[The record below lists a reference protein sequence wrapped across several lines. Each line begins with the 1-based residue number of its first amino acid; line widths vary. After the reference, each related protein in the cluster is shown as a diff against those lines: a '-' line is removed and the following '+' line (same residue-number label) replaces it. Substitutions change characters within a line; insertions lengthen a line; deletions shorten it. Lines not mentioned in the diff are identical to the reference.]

1 MKGRRT
7 FASEK
12 PARACARSS
21 PRDGRPDLL
30 FLSAIAAASRC
41 AYAADELTVAPTR
54 GPQPGSTAASLTVLP
69 LGPDLPPG
77 EDLASVLDTAS
88 GTTVRR
94 LGGLGDFAAVSLRG
108 STFRQVEIYL
118 DGVPLNPDG
127 AAAVNLSELPV
138 SAFSRVELY
147 RGLAPVAF
155 GSGAI
160 GGVLNLVTPTGDVPE
175 SGSVRF
181 GSFGT
186 VGVSAMVAP
195 RTRAVETSA
204 IETLLAV
211 DQLHTE
217 GDFRYFDD
225 QGTEYNLLDDRTS
238 ARTNNAVDRL
248 SVLGRVRLGPAIARI
263 TVLDSFV
270 GSHQELPGPI
280 SAGATQAN
288 VGGLRNLLS
297 ASADLTPGPSVRV
310 LPQVWWL
317 ARQETFD
324 DRAGE
329 IGTGSQHT
337 RDRANTV
344 GAQASA
350 VWGPAPWLTGTLVV
364 RGRHERYAPYDLLED
379 RGDGERLRNG
389 GLAAVGADVRLW
401 RDRITLSPAL
411 QAEVLDDRGLGT
423 VPWEGTAISDT
434 AVHAWPTPRFGALV
448 RPWPWLA
455 LKGTA
460 GLYLR
465 APDLTELFGDHG
477 TLIGNPELSAET
489 GEAWEIGVRAEA
501 PWEGLVSGS
510 VDVAYARRR
519 VHDLIAWV
527 QNSQFTSVPVNVGE
541 ASLGS
546 TEGALTLSVGP
557 WFTSRSNATLT
568 MTRNLLT
575 DAAYADKALPGI
587 PDVELHQETTLRIP
601 GGRIPGGRQT
611 NLVGLSHTWSYTGLT
626 YTDTANI
633 GFTAPRDLHSFAVD
647 LTPVAG
653 LPTVRASLLNAFD
666 VRGTAVDRNPLSGS
680 DDTLIVRPLTDFSG
694 YPLPGRTLMVA
705 VTWTDAQRSSP

>member
-1 MKGRRT
+1 V
-7 FASEK
+7 
-12 PARACARSS
+12 PAAVA
-21 PRDGRPDLL
+21 GE
-30 FLSAIAAASRC
+30 
-41 AYAADELTVAPTR
+41 ELTVAPSR

-69 LGPDLPPG
+69 LGSELAPG
-77 EDLASVLDTAS
+77 QDLASVVDTAS

-138 SAFSRVELY
+138 SAFSRVDLY

-160 GGVLNLVTPTGDVPE
+160 GGVLNLVTPTGEVPM
-175 SGSVRF
+175 SGGVRF

-186 VGVSAMVAP
+186 VGVSATVAP
-195 RTRAVETSA
+195 RKGAVD
-204 IETLLAV
+204 TLLAV

-225 QGTEYNLLDDRTS
+225 QGTEYNLLDDRTLT
-238 ARTNNAVDRL
+238 RVNNAIDRASL
-248 SVLGRVRLGPAIARI
+248 LGRVRFGPPDARF
-263 TVLDSFV
+263 TLLDSFV

-288 VGGLRNLLS
+288 IGGLRNLLS
-297 ASADLTPGPSVRV
+297 ATADLTPGPTVR
-310 LPQVWWL
+310 LIPQAWWL
-317 ARQETFD
+317 ARQETLD

-337 RDRANTV
+337 RDQSHTV
-344 GAQASA
+344 GAQTSF
-350 VWGPAPWLTGTLVV
+350 VWGPAPWVTGTAVL
-364 RGRHERYAPYDLLED
+364 RARHERYAPYDLLLD
-379 RGDGERLRNG
+379 QGDGERLRNG

-411 QAEVLDDRGLGT
+411 QAEVLDDRALGT
-423 VPWEGTAISDT
+423 MPWEGVPVPDAT
-434 AVHAWPTPRFGALV
+434 VKAWPTPRIGALV

-460 GLYLR
+460 GMYLR

-477 TLIGNPELSAET
+477 TLKGNHELAAET
-489 GEAWEIGVRAEA
+489 GESWEFGLRAEA
-501 PWEGLVSGS
+501 PWEGLVQGS
-510 VDVAYARRR
+510 VDLAYSRRR
-519 VHDLIAWV
+519 VHNLIAWV
-527 QNSQFTSVPVNVGE
+527 QNSQFTSIAVNVGE
-541 ASLGS
+541 AYVRS
-546 TEGALTLSVGP
+546 TEGALALSVGP
-557 WFTSRSNATLT
+557 WVSSRSNVTWTL
-568 MTRNLLT
+568 TRNLLP
-575 DAAYADKALPGI
+575 DEAYANKALPGI
-587 PDVELHQETTLRIP
+587 PDVELNQETTVRLP
-601 GGRIPGGRQT
+601 GRGGT
-611 NLVGLSHTWSYTGLT
+611 SLVGLSHTWSYTGLT

-647 LTPVAG
+647 VTPVPG
-653 LPTVRASLLNAFD
+653 LPTVRAELLNAFD
-666 VRGTAVDRNPLSGS
+666 VRGTAVDRNPLSDD
-680 DDTLIVRPLTDFSG
+680 DDTTIVRPLTDFAG
-694 YPLPGRTLMVA
+694 YPLPGRTVMIA
-705 VTWTDAQRSSP
+705 VTWTDRTKSAKTSTAQRSAP

>member
-1 MKGRRT
+1 M
-7 FASEK
+7 
-12 PARACARSS
+12 
-21 PRDGRPDLL
+21 
-30 FLSAIAAASRC
+30 
-41 AYAADELTVAPTR
+41 
-54 GPQPGSTAASLTVLP
+54 LP
-69 LGPDLPPG
+69 LGADLPPG
-77 EDLASVLDTAS
+77 EDLASVIDTAS

-138 SAFSRVELY
+138 SAFSRVDLY

-160 GGVLNLVTPTGDVPE
+160 GGVLNLVTPTGDVPA

-186 VGVSAMVAP
+186 VGVSAVVAP
-195 RTRAVETSA
+195 RAGPVD
-204 IETLLAV
+204 TLLAV

-225 QGTEYNLLDDRTS
+225 QGTEYNLLDDRTPTR
-238 ARTNNAVDRL
+238 ANNAIDRA
-248 SVLGRVRLGPAIARI
+248 SVLGRVRFGPGHARF
-263 TVLDSFV
+263 TLLDSFV

-280 SAGATQAN
+280 SAGATEAN
-288 VGGLRNLLS
+288 VGGLRNLVS
-297 ASADLTPGPSVRV
+297 ASADLTPGPTLRV

-317 ARQETFD
+317 ARQETLD

-337 RDRANTV
+337 RDEAHTV
-344 GAQASA
+344 GAQASV
-350 VWGPAPWLTGTLVV
+350 VWGPAPWVTSTLVV
-364 RGRHERYAPYDLLED
+364 RGRHERYAPYDLLFD

-401 RDRITLSPAL
+401 RDRITLSPAF
-411 QAEVLDDRGLGT
+411 QAELLDDRGLGT
-423 VPWEGTAISDT
+423 VPWEGTAIPDAT
-434 AVHAWPTPRFGALV
+434 VHAWPTPRLGALV

-460 GLYLR
+460 GMYLR

-477 TLIGNPELSAET
+477 TLKGNPELVAET
-489 GEAWEIGVRAEA
+489 GEAWEVGLRAEA

-510 VDVAYARRR
+510 VDLAYARRH

-527 QNSQFTSVPVNVGE
+527 QNSQFTSIAVNVGE
-541 ASLGS
+541 AYVRS

-557 WFTSRSNATLT
+557 WVTSRSNVTWTL
-568 MTRNLLT
+568 TRNLLP
-575 DAAYADKALPGI
+575 DEAYANKALPGI
-587 PDVELHQETTLRIP
+587 PDLELNQETSVRLP
-601 GGRIPGGRQT
+601 GRGRT
-611 NLVGLSHTWSYTGLT
+611 HLVGLSHTWSYTGLT

-633 GFTAPRDLHSFAVD
+633 GFTAPRDLHSFALDV
-647 LTPVAG
+647 TPVAG
-653 LPTVRASLLNAFD
+653 LPTLRAELLNAFD
-666 VRGTAVDRNPLSGS
+666 VRGTAVDRNPLSDS

-694 YPLPGRTLMVA
+694 YPLPGRTVMIA
-705 VTWTDAQRSSP
+705 VTWTDSTKSTQADATARNSAHRSAP